1 MVREDK
7 VQAVKDLEDLFKSA
21 NALVLAEYRG
31 LTVSQQTKLRRSLK
45 NAGASFNVVK
55 MSLAKRAA
63 ENIGLDSLSDYFA
76 GPTGVTIIDSDP
88 VEAAKVLKDF
98 SKENDAFVVKGGL
111 MNSEPLTVEQINV
124 LANIEPRDVLL
135 AKIAGGFNAPL
146 VKVAAGTKA
155 IINKA
160 ISEEEINSR
169 CRKILMAK
177 KWFGLAEK
185 AHLNSNNLIQDLN
198 IKTYEALN
206 RKLVEKSM
214 TVLQNSNLD
223 LDLFYKK
230 NDIPKITVGDKVK
243 VTIYLELPKNLG
255 ENEKKGKERIQAFEG
270 VVISK
275 HLASNKIDS
284 TITVRKMFQGG
295 GTEKVFVL
303 NSPWVKSIEILGNS
317 IIRRSKLYYLRE
329 RTGKSARLKRRL

>member
-1 MVREDK
+1 
-7 VQAVKDLEDLFKSA
+7 
-21 NALVLAEYRG
+21 LVLAEYRG
-31 LTVSQQTKLRRSLK
+31 LTVSQQTTLRRSLK

-63 ENIGLDSLSDYFA
+63 ENIGLNSLSDYFA

-160 ISEEEINSR
+160 SYALSALVDKKASMDKVSEVASSDEDVAISEE
-169 CRKILMAK
+169 
-177 KWFGLAEK
+177 
-185 AHLNSNNLIQDLN
+185 
-198 IKTYEALN
+198 
-206 RKLVEKSM
+206 V
-214 TVLQNSNLD
+214 
-223 LDLFYKK
+223 K
-230 NDIPKITVGDKVK
+230 N
-243 VTIYLELPKNLG
+243 E
-255 ENEKKGKERIQAFEG
+255 EE
-270 VVISK
+270 
-275 HLASNKIDS
+275 
-284 TITVRKMFQGG
+284 
-295 GTEKVFVL
+295 
-303 NSPWVKSIEILGNS
+303 
-317 IIRRSKLYYLRE
+317 
-329 RTGKSARLKRRL
+329 